1 MGDGASLPGMEYLL
15 VGWWLLAFAALS
27 ALAFPLCAR
36 VFERV
41 PGHGVGFTPI
51 VAVFT
56 LTVVGYWTGQV
67 SFGRHTLWL
76 GLFALAG
83 LSAVTGLDREALR
96 GGRVQLAP
104 DLDRV
109 DWRAA
114 APAALVFL
122 AAFLLLVFVR
132 GADPAVNALGGE
144 KFLDYGLLRTL
155 LRAETLPPYDMWF
168 AGEPVNYYYGGH
180 LAASLLTR
188 LTATPPAYAY
198 NLALAG
204 FYATL
209 VTAAFELAR
218 GIAAGRAVD
227 RGASTGGDT
236 DQATAHGV
244 RAGLAAAFF
253 VGLASN
259 LVTAGRL
266 VLTLL
271 PDGLATALAG
281 VVGARSRVSAEELLA
296 GTGDFYYWTASRVIP
311 GTINEFPFFGFLNGD
326 LHAHMMVA
334 PFLLLGAGFAHAYW
348 RTPAMDLRRRRA
360 LVFGA
365 VPLLGGTIIV
375 VHTWDFPTLVGVV
388 WLALAFA
395 PATPLTLLPRGDA
408 AVATLREQL
417 GTGVLAAELERT
429 GGALVVAGIAGAV
442 GFLLGA
448 PFFFGATT
456 GQEPTLLDPADRAN
470 VGSLLIVH
478 GAFVAA
484 FLAYLFGRLL
494 PGGTSEQSASSA
506 SSEPA
511 SSASASSAS
520 PESASST
527 SASSASPESASS
539 TSASSVSAESA
550 SAAPSTSATEQATA
564 PARSNGWVPLLVGVL
579 ALVVAGLLAGFPVLS
594 VVGPVLVLGWA
605 ALRLDRDVGFET
617 ALLVGGTGL
626 VGIVEIV
633 YVAEQAGPGRMNT
646 VFKVYF
652 QVWALWGTA
661 IGVTLA
667 ELWANG
673 FTGVREAVV
682 DRTASAD
689 GEVAA
694 RASETGLLGRVRRRL
709 PASGTLAKVFVGLLV
724 LSTVPYAAL
733 ALDNHFDAQDVE
745 TLDATAFADREHP
758 AEMRAIRWLDSR
770 ATHGD
775 TLLEAP
781 GTSRSPEG
789 LAKDPGTPD
798 IYTWRANPASSLT
811 GIPTVAGWVHE
822 VGYRGA
828 EPYFDRVADVDRAY
842 AGSNAEQAAVLDEY
856 DVTYVWVGPTERQ
869 RYGTVELADLQGV
882 EVAYETNAVT
892 IYRVDQD
899 ELAS

>member
-1 MGDGASLPGMEYLL
+1 MEYLL
-15 VGWWLLAFAALS
+15 VVWWLLAFAALS

-41 PGHGVGFTPI
+41 PGHGAGFTPI

-76 GLFALAG
+76 GLLALAG
-83 LSAVTGLDREALR
+83 LSAVAGLDREAMR

-109 DWRAA
+109 EPRAT

-132 GADPAVNALGGE
+132 GADPAVHAIGGE

-188 LTATPPAYAY
+188 LTSTPPAYAY

-227 RGASTGGDT
+227 RGSSAGEDT

-266 VLTLL
+266 ALTLL

-281 VVGARSRVSAEELLA
+281 FVAARSRVSTEELLA

-334 PFLLLGAGFAHAYW
+334 PFLLLGAGIAHAYW
-348 RTPAMDLRRRRA
+348 RTPASDLRRRRA

-365 VPLLGGTIIV
+365 VPLLGGMIIV

-395 PATPLTLLPRGDA
+395 PATPLTLLPRGDT
-408 AVATLREQL
+408 AVATLRERL
-417 GTGVLAAELERT
+417 GTGVLATEIERT
-429 GGALVVAGIAGAV
+429 GGALVVAGVAGVV

-448 PFFFGATT
+448 PFFFGAAT
-456 GQEPTLLDPADRAN
+456 GQEPALLDPADRAN
-470 VGSLLIVH
+470 VGSLLLVH

-494 PGGTSEQSASSA
+494 SGGDVADSGD
-506 SSEPA
+506 EPA
-511 SSASASSAS
+511 
-520 PESASST
+520 T
-527 SASSASPESASS
+527 
-539 TSASSVSAESA
+539 
-550 SAAPSTSATEQATA
+550 ATA
-564 PARSNGWVPLLVGVL
+564 PARSNGWVPLLLGVL
-579 ALVVAGLLAGFPVLS
+579 ALVVAGLLAGFPALS

-617 ALLVGGTGL
+617 ALLIGGAGL
-626 VGIVEIV
+626 VGLVEIV

-652 QVWALWGTA
+652 QVWTLWGTA

-682 DRTASAD
+682 DRTASPD
-689 GEVAA
+689 GNVAA
-694 RASETGLLGRVRRRL
+694 QASETGLLGSVRQRF

-724 LSTVPYAAL
+724 LSTVPYATL
-733 ALDNHFDAQDVE
+733 ALDNHFEAHDVE
-745 TLDATAFADREHP
+745 TLDATAFAEREHP

-770 ATHGD
+770 ATHED

-789 LAKDPGTPD
+789 LAKNPGTPG

-828 EPYFDRVADVDRAY
+828 EPYFERVAAVDRAY
-842 AGSNAEQAAVLDEY
+842 AGSNAEQAAVLDKY
-856 DVTYVWVGPTERQ
+856 NVTYIWVGPTERQ
-869 RYGTVELADLQGV
+869 RYGSVEFADLQGV
-882 EVAYETNAVT
+882 EVVYETNAVT

-899 ELAS
+899 ELAT

>member
-1 MGDGASLPGMEYLL
+1 MEYLL

-41 PGHGVGFTPI
+41 PGHGVGFAPI

-67 SFGRHTLWL
+67 RFGRHTLWL
-76 GLFALAG
+76 GLLALAG
-83 LSAVTGLDREALR
+83 LSAAAGLDREALR

-109 DWRAA
+109 DPRAA
-114 APAALVFL
+114 APAVVVFL
-122 AAFLLLVFVR
+122 AAFLLLVLVR
-132 GADPAVNALGGE
+132 GADPAVSAIGGE

-188 LTATPPAYAY
+188 LTSTPPAYAY

-227 RGASTGGDT
+227 RGDSGEGT
-236 DQATAHGV
+236 DPSAHGI

-266 VLTLL
+266 ALGLL

-281 VVGARSRVSAEELLA
+281 FVAARSRVSAEELLA

-334 PFLLLGAGFAHAYW
+334 PFLLLGAGVAHAYW
-348 RTPAMDLRRRRA
+348 RTPATALRRRRA

-395 PATPLTLLPRGDA
+395 PATPLTLLPRGDETVA
-408 AVATLREQL
+408 ALRERL
-417 GTGVLAAELERT
+417 GTGVLATELERT
-429 GGALVVAGIAGAV
+429 GGALVVAGVAGVV

-448 PFFFGATT
+448 PFFFGAAT

-494 PGGTSEQSASSA
+494 QGGDVAASG
-506 SSEPA
+506 
-511 SSASASSAS
+511 
-520 PESASST
+520 
-527 SASSASPESASS
+527 
-539 TSASSVSAESA
+539 AE
-550 SAAPSTSATEQATA
+550 TATA
-564 PARSNGWVPLLVGVL
+564 PATGTATATATPPARSNGWLPLLVGAL
-579 ALVVAGLLAGFPVLS
+579 ALVVAGLLAGFPALA
-594 VVGPVLVLGWA
+594 VVGPVLVFGWA

-617 ALLVGGTGL
+617 ALLVGGAGL
-626 VGIVEIV
+626 VGLVEIV

-652 QVWALWGTA
+652 QVWVLWA
-661 IGVTLA
+661 APIGVTLA

-673 FTGVREAVV
+673 FAGVRDAV
-682 DRTASAD
+682 AD
-689 GEVAA
+689 AAA
-694 RASETGLLGRVRRRL
+694 RAGNATDRTSETGLLGRVRGRL

-724 LSTVPYAAL
+724 LSTAPYAAL
-733 ALDNHFDAQDVE
+733 ALDNHFAAHDVE

-770 ATHGD
+770 ATHED

-781 GTSRSPEG
+781 GTSRSPGG
-789 LAKDPGTPD
+789 LAKDPGTPG

-842 AGSNAEQAAVLDEY
+842 AGSNAEQSAVLDEY

-869 RYGTVELADLQGV
+869 RYGAVEFEDLQGV
-882 EVAYETNAVT
+882 EVAYETDAVT

-899 ELAS
+899 ELDA